1 MTRMLQELK
10 PSERAYVRRLQ
21 LVLLFI
27 VGWLALFG
35 LALNDYAA
43 ALSIPE
49 ESLGLFRRVMLSRVV
64 IIVVASGAMAFVWKK
79 GLNFAK
85 ISGILSIVTLS
96 NLWFTFPLTFQP
108 GLSDP
113 SMAYIAI
120 LTGRLIPSLL
130 LLSLYF
136 DGENEP
142 RRRNLMML
150 LSLR

>member
-35 LALNDYAA
+35 LAFNDYAA

-96 NLWFTFPLTFQP
+96 NLWFTFRSPFSPASATRAWP
-108 GLSDP
+108 
-113 SMAYIAI
+113 I
-120 LTGRLIPSLL
+120 
-130 LLSLYF
+130 
-136 DGENEP
+136 
-142 RRRNLMML
+142 
-150 LSLR
+150 